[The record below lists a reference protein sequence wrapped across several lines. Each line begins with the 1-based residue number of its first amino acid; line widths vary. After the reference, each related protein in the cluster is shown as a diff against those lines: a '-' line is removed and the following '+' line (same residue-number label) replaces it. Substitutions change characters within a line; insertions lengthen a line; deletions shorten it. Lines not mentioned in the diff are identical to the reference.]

1 MNSIA
6 FVLAVVPSLG
16 AAQAEGIYKA
26 GNGVTAP
33 VVVRSVKPEYTA
45 EALAARI
52 QGTVFVETI
61 VKSDGTVADAKI
73 VKSLD
78 DVLGLDQ
85 QAVKAAKQWVFKP
98 GTKDGK
104 AVPVSVTIEMTF
116 TLK

>member
-1 MNSIA
+1 MKS
-6 FVLAVVPSLG
+6 LAVALAVAASLSVLH
-16 AAQAEGIYKA
+16 AQEVYKV
-26 GNGVTAP
+26 GNGVSAP
-33 VVVRSVKPEYTA
+33 VVVRSVKPDYTA

-52 QGTVFVETI
+52 EGAVSVETI
-61 VKSDGTVADAKI
+61 VQTDGTVGDAKI

-78 DVLGLDQ
+78 NVLGLDQ